1 MEKENHHQYYWID
14 LQFFAAEDEGR
25 TEEPSDLKIRKAREE
40 GRVAKSQDLGPIVVL
55 LAALLSLILFS
66 SYIID
71 LFKDMF
77 IYMFTKIS
85 LLNTDEGR
93 LPHRQDMVKLLI
105 YYFKICSPVFILT
118 FLVAL
123 VTTLAQVG
131 FLFTT
136 KPLKPDF
143 KKIVPNLGK
152 YISKSFFGREAYYN
166 LAKSL
171 FKAGIIIFL
180 TYYTLKIGL
189 VKLINSSSLALDQS
203 AAFILQQAIFLMIE
217 SAIALL
223 ILAGIDYIY
232 QRRQYLDSL
241 KMTKQ
246 EVKDEMKE
254 NEGNPHLKGKIRSR
268 MMDFLR
274 ATMMQNVPKSDVVI
288 TNPTHFAVALEY
300 KKGARAPKVSAKG
313 QDLIALKIKEV
324 ARAAGV
330 PVIENKPLAR
340 ALHANIEIGQ
350 EVPQEYWELV
360 SNIFVQVYKMTGKRI
375 GL

>member
-1 MEKENHHQYYWID
+1 VEKENHHQYYWID